1 MGAEPLLVSSAIS
14 RRLADLLPTSPAD
27 TGPGTVQLRV
37 DGIADS
43 LSDSSSVGPPCSSL
57 QVQVD
62 LSVLRRLC
70 IISGALVLASN
81 AAEGM
86 GALRC
91 VAQAIAKPPCGQ
103 PAHDAGSAPRACAD
117 LLHAAPCGDGASGG
131 GNLGGS
137 ALVSPLLAFNLG
149 LSTWLEP
156 FLSDPPSSGM
166 EAASPAHANVS
177 AGSCRFRGRGA
188 AITLEPFEGFDAL
201 QGNGLYTKPRSVGSA
216 LRPFTAN
223 NAAATARSI
232 RIVKVGCPQPRLLKL
247 PPPAAAAADSG
258 GSQQDAASSSGL
270 GSAASSLDSSNLV
283 VALEQFFK
291 ACPR

>member
-14 RRLADLLPTSPAD
+14 RRLADLLQTSPAD
-27 TGPGTVQLRV
+27 TGPETFQLRV
-37 DGIADS
+37 DGIVDS
-43 LSDSSSVGPPCSSL
+43 LSDSSSVGPCSSL

-156 FLSDPPSSGM
+156 FLSDPPSSCM

-177 AGSCRFRGRGA
+177 AGTCRFRGRGA
-188 AITLEPFEGFDAL
+188 AITLEPFEGFDTH
-201 QGNGLYTKPRSVGSA
+201 QGGGLSTKPRSVGSA

-258 GSQQDAASSSGL
+258 GSQGAASSSGL

>member
-258 GSQQDAASSSGL
+258 GSQGAASSSGL

>member
-188 AITLEPFEGFDAL
+188 AITLEPFEGFDTL

-258 GSQQDAASSSGL
+258 GSQGAASSSGL

>member
-14 RRLADLLPTSPAD
+14 RRLADLLQTSPAD
-27 TGPGTVQLRV
+27 TGPETFQLRV
-37 DGIADS
+37 DGIVDS
-43 LSDSSSVGPPCSSL
+43 LSDSSSVGPCSSL

-62 LSVLRRLC
+62 LSILRRLC
-70 IISGALVLASN
+70 IISGALVLVSN

-103 PAHDAGSAPRACAD
+103 PEQDAGSAPRACAD
-117 LLHAAPCGDGASGG
+117 FLYAAPCGKGAAVGG
-131 GNLGGS
+131 SRGGS
-137 ALVSPLLAFNLG
+137 ALVSPLLALNLG

-156 FLSDPPSSGM
+156 FLSDPPRSGV

-177 AGSCRFRGRGA
+177 PGPCRFRGRGA
-188 AITLEPFEGFDAL
+188 AITLEPFEGFDTH
-201 QGNGLYTKPRSVGSA
+201 QGGGLSTKPRSVGSA

-247 PPPAAAAADSG
+247 PLPAAAAAVDSG

>member
-188 AITLEPFEGFDAL
+188 AITLEPFEGFDTH
-201 QGNGLYTKPRSVGSA
+201 QGGGLSTKPRSVGSA

-258 GSQQDAASSSGL
+258 GSQGAASSSGL

>member
-156 FLSDPPSSGM
+156 FLSDPPSSCM

-258 GSQQDAASSSGL
+258 GSQGAASSSGL